1 MAPQINQRGAICAG
15 LLYPGQSGPW
25 TNEPEQCAFACSD
38 QTPQTH
44 DFKSRCEYLETVR
57 SDGGGV
63 VVFRFRYGQGFLNHI
78 GSVGRRP
85 TR

>member
-1 MAPQINQRGAICAG
+1 MNFKRKPAHHGTG
-15 LLYPGQSGPW
+15 S
-25 TNEPEQCAFACSD
+25 CSD

-44 DFKSRCEYLETVR
+44 DFKSRREYLETVR

-63 VVFRFRYGQGFLNHI
+63 VVFRFRHGQGFLNHI

-85 TR
+85 TRKKLRAHCPLGR